1 MQQSR
6 RGNAYTTTL
15 MGLILCALLTI
26 VFAGIAWMKHDE
38 AEMHRLGGEQDP
50 NGLNQML
57 DNRADMEEEIAG
69 YQAQI
74 EAMQYEL
81 SSISLKLAGRSAVF
95 DDESQRWVI
104 GGDDW
109 KTRRQLMSEEVAFT
123 LQILEGRVQARQN
136 PDPIFQP
143 LEELITSL
151 RDQTHEV
158 LRDIADMDHQLD
170 QDKERLNQKLDALE
184 EKSAKDKKDF
194 ERKYSEVATEVSQA
208 DDQIRRLLELEL
220 RWLHEIKPDGLLV
233 GVTEDR
239 RTVYANLGSVDRV
252 QRGMVFDIFQYV
264 KGRFVL
270 KGLCE
275 VADVREHISK
285 CRVLSEEDPVHQP
298 LAKEDMIGNPI
309 FSTSRPLNFVLAGE
323 FHQYNRADL
332 EDFIR
337 RTGGKVWDDLAP
349 GVDFLV
355 AGARSDAEQ
364 DKAREY
370 QIIAMTEDQLVR
382 YLDTTFQ
389 FAQRA
394 E

>member
-26 VFAGIAWMKHDE
+26 AFAGIAWMKHDE

-57 DNRADMEEEIAG
+57 DNRAAMEEEIAG

-109 KTRRQLMSEEVAFT
+109 KTRRQMMSEEVAFT

>member
-109 KTRRQLMSEEVAFT
+109 KTRRQMMSEEVAFT